1 MVVSFGGYSRRTG
14 RTGNLPPNIPVSD
27 TAGYKPNTAIPNT
40 VETGGADGTWFFPDS
55 MPQGQRQGYLNTS
68 TAPVDVY
75 AGYTPPSDTA
85 GFEAA
90 VRAQYAP
97 RAGVSPTTATGGYTP
112 PPDPTAAF
120 IDAIRSGGG
129 NFGGIFG
136 GRMDADLSTETGFT
150 PTQDALWNE
159 YVARQQ
165 ETSVSDVDT
174 SSGDGGAAAAA
185 AAAAQR
191 AKQLQALMDYLQGQ
205 QGAVGSR
212 YDEYNQML
220 ADAAAKAIADIG
232 SAGSQTVNAL
242 SALDPMAAFQYDV
255 PPTAMPQVASANY
268 LQSIGASTADVDA
281 ARSLAQ
287 QLMGQQLGM
296 GQRFAAA
303 EADAL
308 AKERQARLAAAQ
320 LQAQS
325 ALDSVG
331 ANRLAY
337 QAQVDAARNAELQA
351 LAKSILEAQLKYGV
365 A

>member
-1 MVVSFGGYSRRTG
+1 M
-14 RTGNLPPNIPVSD
+14 
-27 TAGYKPNTAIPNT
+27 
-40 VETGGADGTWFFPDS
+40 E
-55 MPQGQRQGYLNTS
+55 
-68 TAPVDVY
+68 
-75 AGYTPPSDTA
+75 
-85 GFEAA
+85 
-90 VRAQYAP
+90 
-97 RAGVSPTTATGGYTP
+97 
-112 PPDPTAAF
+112 
-120 IDAIRSGGG
+120 
-129 NFGGIFG
+129 
-136 GRMDADLSTETGFT
+136 
-150 PTQDALWNE
+150 
-159 YVARQQ
+159 
-165 ETSVSDVDT
+165 
-174 SSGDGGAAAAA
+174 
-185 AAAAQR
+185 
-191 AKQLQALMDYLQGQ
+191 YLQGQ

-255 PPTAMPQVASANY
+255 PPTAMPQVAGANY

-320 LQAQS
+320 LQSQS

-351 LAKSILEAQLKYGV
+351 LAQSILEAQLQYGV